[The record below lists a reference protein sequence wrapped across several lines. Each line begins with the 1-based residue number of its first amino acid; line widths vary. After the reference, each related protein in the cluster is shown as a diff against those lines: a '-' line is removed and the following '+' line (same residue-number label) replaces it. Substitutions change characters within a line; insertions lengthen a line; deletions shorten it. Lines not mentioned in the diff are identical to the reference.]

1 MHFVGAAFGCDHDIG
16 PAIASIFGSGAE
28 RDGSELLDVVRIET
42 LDVALRVRHRGFVRV
57 NSIHSHIVGTI
68 ARTEDVRAGT
78 CSVERPL
85 HNSGLQSAQRKRI
98 AAIEWQVLHL
108 IFGDHIANRGARRF
122 NSLIRGFD
130 LYDLC
135 RATNFESRVQGER
148 LSYREHIVLTAKGAE
163 AFMRYSDCVL
173 PRSQIRNSI
182 VSRTAG
188 LYFMADPSVFI
199 RDFYGS
205 IGNHGTGL
213 VRNCSFNAGCADLC
227 PGGAQQQYNQHA

>member
-42 LDVALRVRHRGFVRV
+42 LDVALRVRHRGFVCV

-85 HNSGLQSAQRKRI
+85 HNSGLQSEQRKRI

-148 LSYREHIVLTAKGAE
+148 LSYREHIVLARKCSE
-163 AFMRYSDCVL
+163 AFVRDADAVIAGAH
-173 PRSQIRNSI
+173 RRNG
-182 VSRTAG
+182 VA
-188 LYFMADPSVFI
+188 P
-199 RDFYGS
+199 
-205 IGNHGTGL
+205 
-213 VRNCSFNAGCADLC
+213 
-227 PGGAQQQYNQHA
+227 